1 MYAFLPNRNYN
12 NPSPLT
18 DLTDMERRLTA
29 ARIQQA
35 ISSVSAPPG
44 RVRVKFP
51 KFSITHEVSL
61 KEILQQNMGL
71 DRMFNPDQADFTGID
86 NGDYGLV
93 VDNVIH
99 KSFLTVS

>member
-1 MYAFLPNRNYN
+1 MYAFLPNDYTY
-12 NPSPLT
+12 PSPLA
-18 DLTDMERRLTA
+18 DLVRMEGLLTLP
-29 ARIQQA
+29 RIQQA
-35 ISSVSAPPG
+35 ISSVSAHPRP
-44 RVRVKFP
+44 VRITFP

-61 KEILQQNMGL
+61 RETLQNIGL

-86 NGDYGLV
+86 NGECGLV